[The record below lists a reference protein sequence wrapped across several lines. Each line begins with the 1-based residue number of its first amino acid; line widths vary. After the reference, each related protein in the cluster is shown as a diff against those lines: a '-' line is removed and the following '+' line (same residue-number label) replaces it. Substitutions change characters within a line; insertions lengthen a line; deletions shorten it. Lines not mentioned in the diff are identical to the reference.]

1 MFLNIFTDFFALL
14 KKNYWA
20 VVFTLAFVAIIIT
33 FLIVFTNL
41 RAMEKRLNIKTHIL
55 NTLLII
61 LILFG
66 VGYYFYME
74 KKGGKEI
81 PLYKQIIVYAFFLAL
96 YAALTVATF
105 LRKKNGT
112 ERLSIYKIT
121 VLGLMAGLAYVL
133 RFFGFPIIP
142 GFTFLKLEFSG
153 IIYILVLIWF
163 GFGSAI
169 AVCFVTNLL
178 RVIMHFSLFEA
189 TLVLGLDQLVNF
201 IASVAYILPV
211 ALFFIKLKED
221 EQPSS
226 RKMWVATALGTVIT
240 SLFMIFYNYFINLP
254 IIYKLA
260 LPFMETF
267 VVFGVFNIIKWGLV
281 TLTVNL
287 LWKELYNLK
296 YLYSPKR
303 GM

>member
-1 MFLNIFTDFFALL
+1 
-14 KKNYWA
+14 
-20 VVFTLAFVAIIIT
+20 
-33 FLIVFTNL
+33 
-41 RAMEKRLNIKTHIL
+41 
-55 NTLLII
+55 
-61 LILFG
+61 
-66 VGYYFYME
+66 
-74 KKGGKEI
+74 
-81 PLYKQIIVYAFFLAL
+81 
-96 YAALTVATF
+96 
-105 LRKKNGT
+105 
-112 ERLSIYKIT
+112 
-121 VLGLMAGLAYVL
+121 MAGLAYVL

-254 IIYKLA
+254 IIYEQA

-303 GM
+303 VM